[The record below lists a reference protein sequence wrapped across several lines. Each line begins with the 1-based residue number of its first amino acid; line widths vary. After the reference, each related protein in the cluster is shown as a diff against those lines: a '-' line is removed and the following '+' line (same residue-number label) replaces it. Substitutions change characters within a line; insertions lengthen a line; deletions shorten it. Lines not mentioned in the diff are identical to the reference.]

1 MSQPPIVYPQNSPCM
16 AAGGHLNA
24 TTAASG
30 SGFTAF
36 ADHACRQVTIANNT
50 GTAIEVQQDASGVAF
65 PVFNGTYFTFYGLT
79 NASQLGVRRVDQ
91 SGTQVTVNAR
101 WES

>member
-1 MSQPPIVYPQNSPCM
+1 MVYAEHTPRM

-30 SGFTAF
+30 AVFTTF
-36 ADHACRQVTIANNT
+36 ADQACRQVTIANNT
-50 GTAIEVQQDASGVAF
+50 GTAIEVQQDAGGVAY
-65 PVFNGTYFTFYGLT
+65 PVFNGTYFTFYGLIT
-79 NASQLGVRRVDQ
+79 ASQLGVRRVDQ
-91 SGTQVTVNAR
+91 AITPVTVNAR